1 MRPGIGVGGYCLSK
15 DPNFAITSVKK
26 IFNKNIKFLCK
37 FNNEN

>member
-26 IFNKNIKFLCK
+26 FLIKI
-37 FNNEN
+37 